1 MFLGEASMLWN
12 FNSVNLGF
20 KQQYMPQLCS
30 FRARVHLH
38 IIHCHLVC
46 VSGIFYT
53 PGLSL
58 CFVYCLQVSQVKVCS
73 SSDDH
78 YWYFHGNHCIC
89 STSGE
94 YIYTVLWIKYYVL
107 ASVVNLK
114 KKIYFPRAMVSL
126 MKSLTWMME
135 VKSLIRESMIYSP
148 WCQVSRILI
157 L

>member
-12 FNSVNLGF
+12 FNSVILGF

-30 FRARVHLH
+30 FGARVHMY
-38 IIHCHLVC
+38 IHCHLVR

-58 CFVYCLQVSQVKVCS
+58 CFAHCLQVSQVKVCS

-94 YIYTVLWIKYYVL
+94 YSFVNQNYVL
-107 ASVVNLK
+107 ASVVNFK
-114 KKIYFPRAMVSL
+114 KIIYFPQSNGVFDEEPHLADGSKKFNKGVYDLFS
-126 MKSLTWMME
+126 MMSGKQNINF
-135 VKSLIRESMIYSP
+135 VN
-148 WCQVSRILI
+148 
-157 L
+157 